1 MTKTE
6 QQEHVSR
13 PPGKPLGAPYAF
25 LWESSWNTLILQAAL
40 ITLLV
45 LTALPPPPGLTTE
58 GFRAIAVFVTCFGL
72 WITAALPFAVTGLL
86 AISLLS
92 LLRVLPATE
101 AFALF
106 GNTAVFF
113 ILGSFILAAALMK
126 SGLSRR
132 IALVILLRFG
142 GSPRRL
148 LVGVFLIAW
157 SLSLVMVQ
165 HAVAAVLFPVI
176 LEILRGVDERPEG
189 NPYTRVLLLAMAW
202 GAIIG
207 GTGTLLG
214 GARAPLA
221 LGILKRLT
229 GTEISFLQWTRVVW
243 PVTVVMVPVALGI
256 LSILV
261 RRVVPDVSRA
271 RKRLADDISQM
282 GPMSRREKGIGIIFV
297 ATVFCWIGLSGQID
311 LATTAILASVALFA
325 FRLVSWAD
333 TEEYINWGIILMY
346 GGAVALGTALSETG
360 AAHWIAHTLLP
371 WGAPR
376 FMLLAALVVLAAFL
390 TEGMSG
396 AAVVAFLL
404 PIGIGFAEPLGIPVH
419 LAYFV
424 AIAAGLVYIFPTGA
438 PPMAIVYSS
447 RFLRIRDLL
456 LPGAILHVVSWAV
469 ILLWAWYYWPR
480 VGLP

>member
-1 MTKTE
+1 MGGRT
-6 QQEHVSR
+6 V
-13 PPGKPLGAPYAF
+13 F
-25 LWESSWNTLILQAAL
+25 LWESSWNTIVLQAAL

-45 LTALPPPPGLTTE
+45 LSALPPPPGLSPE
-58 GFRAIAVFVTCFGL
+58 GFRAIAVFITCFGL

-92 LLRVLPATE
+92 LLRVLPTTE

-132 IALVILLRFG
+132 IALVILVRFG
-142 GSPRRL
+142 GSPRKL
-148 LVGVFLIAW
+148 LIGVFLIAW
-157 SLSLVMVQ
+157 TLSLVMVQ
-165 HAVAAVLFPVI
+165 HAVAAVLFPVC
-176 LEILRGVDERPEG
+176 LEILRAVDEKPER

-229 GTEISFLQWTRVVW
+229 GTEISFLEWSRVAF
-243 PVTVVMVPVALGI
+243 PVTVVMVPVALAV
-256 LSILV
+256 LFVLQKRAV
-261 RRVVPDVSRA
+261 TDVSLA
-271 RKRLADDISQM
+271 KQRLAEDISGM
-282 GPMSRREKGIGIIFV
+282 GPISRKEKGIAIIFLL
-297 ATVFCWIGLSGQID
+297 TVFCWIALSGLID

-325 FRLVSWAD
+325 FRLISWAD

-360 AAHWIAHTLLP
+360 AAAWIAHTLLP

-376 FMLLAALVVLAAFL
+376 FLLLAALVVLAAFL

-419 LAYFV
+419 LAYLV

-438 PPMAIVYSS
+438 PPMAIVFSS
-447 RFLRIRDLL
+447 RYLRVRDLL
-456 LPGAILHVVSWAV
+456 ISGAVLHIVSWAV
-469 ILLWAWYYWPR
+469 ILLWARYYWPL